1 MPGSATGMDRGC
13 TGSGAAIALE
23 RAPYARRPLTE
34 RGDFSAVYGTTG
46 VTDHLYVA

>member
-1 MPGSATGMDRGC
+1 MGAPGRG
-13 TGSGAAIALE
+13 GAIALE

-34 RGDFSAVYGTTG
+34 RGDFSAVYGMTA